1 MNIFFLFF
9 VIIEGGI
16 YGNRRMIRNPD
27 MSEGQSRCT
36 FRGEV
41 EKFDDEKFLPVPVKK
56 GNDYNQA

>member
-1 MNIFFLFF
+1 
-9 VIIEGGI
+9 
-16 YGNRRMIRNPD
+16 MIRNPD

>member
-1 MNIFFLFF
+1 
-9 VIIEGGI
+9 
-16 YGNRRMIRNPD
+16 MIRNPD

-56 GNDYNQA
+56 GTWQSVLLVEETGVSGENHRPSTSH